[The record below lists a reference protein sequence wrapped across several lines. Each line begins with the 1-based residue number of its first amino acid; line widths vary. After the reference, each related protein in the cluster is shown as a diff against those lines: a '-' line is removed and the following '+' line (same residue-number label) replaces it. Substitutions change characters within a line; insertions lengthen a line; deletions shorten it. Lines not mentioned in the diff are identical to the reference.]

1 MQTRKSGARPDV
13 EQAAQA
19 APAPMAPQLS
29 LYGGTCSACGTAWS
43 CPACLATSDCTPS
56 ARCGSCR
63 NVHSKAHRAAGNHAS
78 LESGKRRPRP
88 AEESPLK
95 RRERLV
101 PSPSR
106 NVDALDLPRS
116 RAGLNAYY
124 ALVAQTT
131 ADLWSAGGGRWMH
144 NPASACIAGTEQ
156 SSFRN
161 NHLRA
166 LPLGRALCKQRPVT
180 TQVCEILFALFTL
193 AHYHIQYIRCTQRIQ
208 ITITYTGE
216 WSSHTFDGYCVRAH
230 RTPCHAM
237 AHGHTGFRVG
247 WGLGFQRSDTF
258 NVLRRFWKEG
268 NF

>member
-106 NVDALDLPRS
+106 HVDALDLPRS

-180 TQVCEILFALFTL
+180 TQVCENICLIYVSTL
-193 AHYHIQYIRCTQRIQ
+193 PYTVYTMY
-208 ITITYTGE
+208 TTYSDHNHVYGRMV
-216 WSSHTFDGYCVRAH
+216 SSHTRYGFTEISGRYM
-230 RTPCHAM
+230 RTV
-237 AHGHTGFRVG
+237 HGVSTDRYVQ
-247 WGLGFQRSDTF
+247 LY
-258 NVLRRFWKEG
+258 V
-268 NF
+268 